1 MAKRKHKK
9 FRVVD
14 SSEIQGEGSFI
25 KIKNISLNEILDR
38 TQNMNGKPSAEE
50 AAHLGLQVLDDMIVD
65 WDWVNDDDEP
75 LPVPA
80 ENPGTIADLPFQE
93 SSWLLKETGVEKL
106 LDQKN

>member
-14 SSEIQGEGSFI
+14 SSEIQGEGSFV
-25 KIKNISLNEILDR
+25 KIKNISLNEILEHSQGTD
-38 TQNMNGKPSAEE
+38 GKPSDEE
-50 AAHLGLQVLDDMIVD
+50 AAHLGLQVLDDMIVE
-65 WDWVNDDDEP
+65 WDWVGDDDEP

-80 ENPGTIADLPFQE
+80 ENPGTIAGLPFQE

>member
-14 SSEIQGEGSFI
+14 SSEIQGEGSFV
-25 KIKNISLNEILDR
+25 KIKNISLNEILEHS
-38 TQNMNGKPSAEE
+38 QSANGKPDDEE
-50 AAHLGLQVLDDMIVD
+50 AAQLGLQILDDMIVE
-65 WDWVNDDDEP
+65 WDWVDDDDEP

-80 ENPGTIADLPFQE
+80 ENPGTIASLPFQE
-93 SSWLLKETGVEKL
+93 SSWLLKETGIEKL

>member
-14 SSEIQGEGSFI
+14 SSEIQGEGSFV
-25 KIKNISLNEILDR
+25 KIKNISLNEILEHSQSAD
-38 TQNMNGKPSAEE
+38 GKPSDEE
-50 AAHLGLQVLDDMIVD
+50 AAQLGLQILDDMIVE
-65 WDWVNDDDEP
+65 WDWVDDDDEP

-80 ENPGTIADLPFQE
+80 ENPGTIASLPFQE
-93 SSWLLKETGVEKL
+93 SSWLLNETGIEKL